1 MSCRLNNLRDS
12 KDLTMDINQTTEK
25 NLLSAIENNRLSHT
39 YMFES
44 DTLETLRRYSMFFAL
59 NIFGDTPRNKA
70 LLQEGNHPDFYY
82 LSTDETTIKKEDV
95 GHLMHAM
102 NNKPTETEY
111 KVYVIEAFEK
121 LTPQAENSLLKFLE
135 EPPEKTIALLLTI
148 DKSNILPTI
157 HSRAQ
162 HVFIKGHPED
172 RMKELEHLSE
182 AELQTIDVLALN
194 ARHVKDMG
202 ENFGKLRN
210 AALEF
215 SLKWMNRHSLTLLEL
230 KPMLDLCD
238 ERRDYQLLLQMVDG
252 CVRQAMHSKLK
263 LDIFTPYREELKV
276 DRMISVNQLTR
287 MLDEIEQA
295 NKMIQFN
302 VHPMLAFEGMVIIS
316 KG

>member
-1 MSCRLNNLRDS
+1 MYCRLNNLKDS
-12 KDLTMDINQTTEK
+12 DRLSMDINQMTER
-25 NLLSAIENNRLSHT
+25 NLLNAIENNRLSHT
-39 YMFES
+39 YMFEG
-44 DTLETLRRYSMFFAL
+44 DALETLRNYSTFFAL
-59 NIFGDTPRNKA
+59 NIFGDTPRNRS
-70 LLQEGNHPDFYY
+70 LLKEGNHPDFYY
-82 LSTDETTIKKEDV
+82 LSTDETTIKKEEV
-95 GHLMHAM
+95 HHLMHAM

-111 KVYVIEAFEK
+111 KVYVIEAFDK

-135 EPPEKTIALLLTI
+135 EPPEKTIALLLTV

-162 HVFIKGHPED
+162 HVFIKGQSRD
-172 RMKELEHLSE
+172 RLKALDHLSDG
-182 AELQTIDVLALN
+182 ELQTIDVLSLN
-194 ARHVKDMG
+194 AGHVKDMG
-202 ENFGKLRN
+202 EDFSKLRK

-215 SLKWMNRHSLTLLEL
+215 SLKWINRHSLVLLEV

-238 ERRDYQLLLQMVDG
+238 ERRDYLLLLQLIDG

-263 LDIFTPYREELKV
+263 LDIFKPYKEELKV
-276 DRMISVNQLTR
+276 DRMISVNQLTK
-287 MLDEIEQA
+287 MLDEIDQA

>member
-1 MSCRLNNLRDS
+1 MEVNH
-12 KDLTMDINQTTEK
+12 TIEQ
-25 NLLSAIENNRLSHT
+25 NLLNAIQNNRLSHT
-39 YMFES
+39 YMFEG
-44 DTLETLRRYSMFFAL
+44 DTLETLRRYSTFFTL
-59 NIFGDTPRNKA
+59 NIFGDTSRNRA
-70 LLQEGNHPDFYY
+70 LLEEGNHPDFYY
-82 LSTDETTIKKEDV
+82 LSTEETTIKKEEV
-95 GHLMHAM
+95 AHLMHAM

-135 EPPEKTIALLLTI
+135 EPPEKTIALLLTV

-162 HVFIKGHPED
+162 HIFIKGDSSD
-172 RMKELEHLSE
+172 RLKELESLSK
-182 AELQTIDVLALN
+182 ADLQAIDTLSLN

-202 ENFGKLRN
+202 EDFSKLRK

-215 SLKWMNRHSLTLLEL
+215 SVKWMNRHSLVLLDI
-230 KPMLDLCD
+230 KPMLELCD
-238 ERRDYQLLLQMVDG
+238 ERRDYLLLLQLIDG

-263 LDIFTPYREELKV
+263 LDIFKPYDEELKV
-276 DRMISVNQLTR
+276 DRMISVNQLTK

>member
-1 MSCRLNNLRDS
+1 
-12 KDLTMDINQTTEK
+12 MDINQTTEE
-25 NLLSAIENNRLSHT
+25 NLLNAIHNNRLSHT
-39 YMFES
+39 YMFEG

-59 NIFGDTPRNKA
+59 NIFGDTARNRA
-70 LLQEGNHPDFYY
+70 LLEEGNHPDFYY
-82 LSTDETTIKKEDV
+82 LSTEETTIKKEEV
-95 GHLMHAM
+95 AHLMHAM

-162 HVFIKGHPED
+162 HVFIKGDSAD
-172 RMKELEHLSE
+172 RMKELGDLSE
-182 AELQTIDVLALN
+182 GDLQTIDVLSLN
-194 ARHVKDMG
+194 AAHIKELG
-202 ENFGKLRN
+202 EDFSRLRN

-215 SLKWMNRHSLTLLEL
+215 SVKWINRHPLVLLDI
-230 KPMLDLCD
+230 KPMLDMCS
-238 ERRDYQLLLQMVDG
+238 ERRDHLLLLQLIDG
-252 CVRQAMHSKLK
+252 GVRQAMHSKLN
-263 LDIFTPYREELKV
+263 LDIFKPYKEELKV
-276 DRMISVNQLTR
+276 DKMISVNHLTK
-287 MLDEIEQA
+287 MLEEIEQA

-302 VHPMLAFEGMVIIS
+302 VHPTLAFEGMVINS